1 MISNFKFKLIAKTK
15 FLNSASAS
23 LVFIFSFLLIFFSK
37 TDYFL
42 INKIKSFSTDIVN
55 PVTKIVSYPVTIT
68 TNTINNLKE
77 YNSLSLKN
85 QKLKQE
91 ILRLK
96 KWQILAIQ
104 NSRENKV
111 LKKLLNATDN
121 NLTLIKTASIVNRND
136 ILFAKTINI
145 NAGIKD
151 GVQNKMAVVNY
162 RGLVGRIIDP
172 SINNSKVLL
181 LTDQNSSVSVK
192 TISDGSFAL
201 IKGSEDGIHL
211 VSSFIKEDKMP
222 KLGDLLI
229 TSGTAQIFPPDILV
243 GKINKIDQNRFY
255 VLPFVDFN
263 NLDYV
268 QIVKSE

>member
-1 MISNFKFKLIAKTK
+1 MKKIGIITLILFVNLIVSCNGKAKL
-15 FLNSASAS
+15 
-23 LVFIFSFLLIFFSK
+23 
-37 TDYFL
+37 D
-42 INKIKSFSTDIVN
+42 TDIQ
-55 PVTKIVSYPVTIT
+55 KQSYSYGY
-68 TNTINNLKE
+68 LMGKDLLQKE
-77 YNSLSLKN
+77 AEMDVKSL
-85 QKLKQE
+85 
-91 ILRLK
+91 
-96 KWQILAIQ
+96 
-104 NSRENKV
+104 
-111 LKKLLNATDN
+111 
-121 NLTLIKTASIVNRND
+121 
-136 ILFAKTINI
+136 

-268 QIVKSE
+268 QVVKSE